1 MREPTKG
8 MNSLEIGKVVHARRT
23 ALGLSQARLALLS
36 GLTRA
41 TISRLER
48 GALKDLEIGLDDAKL
63 MALLDLVERR
73 LIAGATK
80 GPHHALQL
88 LCQTASASYKTV
100 IDAAT
105 LAEALVDGQL
115 PACITPHVAT
125 LLDEAPLSLIVAA
138 VEEVA
143 SQARVSPKLLWK
155 HLIVWAQA
163 LQSTR
168 EAWA

>member
-23 ALGLSQARLALLS
+23 ALGLSQARLALMS
-36 GLTRA
+36 GLSRA

-48 GALKDLEIGLDDAKL
+48 GTLIDLEIGLDDAKL
-63 MALLDLVERR
+63 MVLLDLLGKR
-73 LIAGATK
+73 LIAGASK
-80 GPHHALQL
+80 GPHHALQS
-88 LCQTASASYKTV
+88 LCQTASVSYKTV
-100 IDAAT
+100 LDAAT
-105 LAEALVDGQL
+105 LAKALVGGQL
-115 PACITPHVAT
+115 PANFTPHVAT

-143 SQARVSPKLLWK
+143 NQNQATPELLWK
-155 HLIVWAQA
+155 HLIAWAQA

>member
-1 MREPTKG
+1 MREPTKRL
-8 MNSLEIGKVVHARRT
+8 SPLEIGKVVHARRA

-41 TISRLER
+41 TISRLEC
-48 GALKDLEIGLDDAKL
+48 GALKELEIGLDDAKL
-63 MALLDLVERR
+63 MALLDLVEKR
-73 LIAGATK
+73 LIDGATK
-80 GPHHALQL
+80 GPHHALQT
-88 LCQTASASYKTV
+88 LCQTASVSYKTV

-105 LAEALVDGQL
+105 LAKALVDGQL
-115 PACITPHVAT
+115 PASITPQVAT

-138 VEEVA
+138 VEQVA
-143 SQARVSPKLLWK
+143 SQAQVSPKLLWK

-163 LQSTR
+163 LQSIR